1 MRTEQISPYEYPY
14 GLILSGKV
22 QREISR
28 DIRQKLESA
37 EDRDSAAYILD
48 LYAESL
54 IYLSDQ
60 IKNIRKEI
68 KDERSYRD

>member
-1 MRTEQISPYEYPY
+1 MKTEQLSPYEYPY

-28 DIRQKLESA
+28 DIRQKLENA
-37 EDRDSAAYILD
+37 DRDSAAYILD

-60 IKNIRKEI
+60 IKNLRKEI
-68 KDERSYRD
+68 ENENHRD

>member
-1 MRTEQISPYEYPY
+1 MKTEQLSPYEYPY

-22 QREISR
+22 QREICR
-28 DIRQKLESA
+28 DIRQKLETA

-54 IYLSDQ
+54 IYLSEE
-60 IKNIRKEI
+60 IKSLRKEI
-68 KDERSYRD
+68 ENENHRD